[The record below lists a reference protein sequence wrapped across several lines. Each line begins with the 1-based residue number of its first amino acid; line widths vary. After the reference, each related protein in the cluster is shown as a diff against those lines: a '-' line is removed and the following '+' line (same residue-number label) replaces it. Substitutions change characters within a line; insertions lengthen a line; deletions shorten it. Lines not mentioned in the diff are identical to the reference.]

1 MTIEIA
7 ALLGMGLI
15 ALWGLIALLFAIKTA
30 KISQHSD
37 TDTGTINAINGVRL
51 D

>member
-15 ALWGLIALLFAIKTA
+15 ALWGVIALLFAIKSA
-30 KISQHSD
+30 KHANHIDAGVIHS
-37 TDTGTINAINGVRL
+37 N
-51 D
+51 

>member
-15 ALWGLIALLFAIKTA
+15 ALWGVIALLFAIKSA
-30 KISQHSD
+30 KH
-37 TDTGTINAINGVRL
+37 TITLILA
-51 D
+51 

>member
-15 ALWGLIALLFAIKTA
+15 ALWGVIALLFAIKSA
-30 KISQHSD
+30 KSDHNIDADAIHS
-37 TDTGTINAINGVRL
+37 N
-51 D
+51 

>member
-30 KISQHSD
+30 KISQH
-37 TDTGTINAINGVRL
+37 TDTGAIHSS
-51 D
+51 

>member
-15 ALWGLIALLFAIKTA
+15 ALWGLIALLFAIKSA
-30 KISQHSD
+30 KINHHID
-37 TDTGTINAINGVRL
+37 ADAFHTH
-51 D
+51 

>member
-15 ALWGLIALLFAIKTA
+15 ALWGVIALLFAIRAA
-30 KISQHSD
+30 KINHN
-37 TDTGTINAINGVRL
+37 TDTGAIHYN
-51 D
+51 